1 MDNAVGWYASLSGM
15 IAALAI
21 AADLGR
27 RATGWAFALFITS
40 SIAWIAAGL
49 MAEEQALLWQNLVL
63 LGVNVVGVYRWLWRK
78 APQLSPRDPAHPIE
92 EAPPSPLVG
101 ERRG

>member
-15 IAALAI
+15 IAALVI

-27 RATGWAFALFITS
+27 RATGWAFALFVTS

-49 MAEEQALLWQNLVL
+49 VAEEKALLWQNLVL
-63 LGVNVVGVYRWLWRK
+63 LAVNIVGVYRWLWRK
-78 APQLSPRDPAHPIE
+78 APGRSP
-92 EAPPSPLVG
+92 EATATSKP
-101 ERRG
+101 